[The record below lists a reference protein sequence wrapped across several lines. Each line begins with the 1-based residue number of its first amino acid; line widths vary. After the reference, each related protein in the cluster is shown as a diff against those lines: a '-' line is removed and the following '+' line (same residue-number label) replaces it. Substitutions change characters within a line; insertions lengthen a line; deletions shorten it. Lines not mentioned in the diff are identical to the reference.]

1 MKKNFKQFMIQEGVY
16 DPGIF
21 KAVFLAGGPGSGKTF
36 VSQSAFAGVGLKFV
50 NSDNIFTSYLKKHGL
65 SLKMPENEKEM
76 RNALRIRAKAKTQAR
91 QDMWVQGKLGLI
103 IDGTGRDYVKISTQA
118 RFLKTI
124 HGYDIHM
131 IYINTSLD
139 VALERNI
146 SRSKQ
151 GDRLVPEYILKKNWN
166 TVHANI
172 GKFQSLFAGNFH
184 IIDNNKSEKE
194 LVTLTLKK
202 AAALARRVM
211 KAPHG
216 WQARNWIQ
224 KELELKKKK

>member
-50 NSDNIFTSYLKKHGL
+50 NSDNLFTSYLKQKGL
-65 SLKMPENEKEM
+65 SLKMPDSE
-76 RNALRIRAKAKTQAR
+76 ADLRTLLRMRAKAQTNKR
-91 QDMWVQGKLGLI
+91 MDMWLRGKLGLL
-103 IDGTGRDYVKISTQA
+103 IDGTGRDYAKISTQA
-118 RFLKTI
+118 RFIRAI
-124 HGYDIHM
+124 HGYDTHM

-139 VALERNI
+139 VAIERNI
-146 SRSKQ
+146 ARAKK

-166 TVHANI
+166 IVHSNI
-172 GKFQSLFAGNFH
+172 GKFQSLFGGNFH
-184 IIDNNKSEKE
+184 IIDNNKSEQE

-202 AAALARRVM
+202 AATLARRIM
-211 KAPHG
+211 SAPHG
-216 WQARNWIQ
+216 WQARNWIK
-224 KELELKKKK
+224 KELELKKK